1 MEHLL
6 ARKKSLPSLSRKRSN
21 SASSSTPSDQ
31 RPREEKSAPYRDPRY
46 ETLLGTKGSFM
57 VKSSLDIISS
67 SKALSKTLL
76 EAQQAVP
83 VDSLFRDDIFEAAC
97 QKIHN
102 KNEARVIQDI
112 SRFIVPSAESLATFG
127 ARNLDIL
134 IESVNE
140 GWNNSIPLTGTR
152 PQPDYSVGFTREAFN
167 EDQLAKLSPFI
178 GDFISGD
185 QSFFMAT
192 YYMYF
197 PFLTC
202 EVKCGAAALD
212 VADRQNAHSMTLAV
226 RAITELFRAV
236 KREGE
241 VHRQILA
248 FSISHDHRSVRIY
261 GHYPVLEGKDT
272 TYYRH
277 PIRTFDFTELDG
289 KEKWTAYRFT
299 KNIYELWMPSHFKRI
314 CSAIDQL
321 PSDLDFDNP
330 SLPSTGLSQDLRSQ
344 HLAQSDADLDSLPTE
359 RGSQSSNPKQETAT
373 PSTSFTNPGTAKKRK
388 GKK

>member
-1 MEHLL
+1 
-6 ARKKSLPSLSRKRSN
+6 
-21 SASSSTPSDQ
+21 
-31 RPREEKSAPYRDPRY
+31 
-46 ETLLGTKGSFM
+46 M

-67 SKALSKTLL
+67 SKALLKTLL

-83 VDSLFRDDIFEAAC
+83 ADSLFRDDIFEAAC

-112 SRFIVPSAESLATFG
+112 SRLMVPSAESLATFG
-127 ARNLDIL
+127 AKHLDIL

-140 GWNNSIPLTGTR
+140 GWNNSMPLTGTR

-167 EDQLAKLSPFI
+167 DDQLAKLSPFI
-178 GDFISGD
+178 GDFVSGD
-185 QSFFMAT
+185 QSLFMAT

-236 KREGE
+236 NRESE
-241 VHRQILA
+241 VLRQIQA
-248 FSISHDHRSVRIY
+248 FSISHDHGSVRIY
-261 GHYPVLEGKDT
+261 GHYPALEGKDIK
-272 TYYRH
+272 YYRH
-277 PIRTFDFTELDG
+277 PIRKFDFTELDG

-299 KNIYELWMPSHFKRI
+299 KNIYDLWAPSHFKRI

-321 PSDLDFDNP
+321 PLDLDFDDP
-330 SLPSTGLSQDLRSQ
+330 SMPSTGLSQDLQSH
-344 HLAQSDADLDSLPTE
+344 HLTQSDPDLLSLPSE
-359 RGSQSSNPKQETAT
+359 QDSQSSHAKQETAT
-373 PSTSFTNPGTAKKRK
+373 PSTSFTNSGIAKKRRGRK
-388 GKK
+388 